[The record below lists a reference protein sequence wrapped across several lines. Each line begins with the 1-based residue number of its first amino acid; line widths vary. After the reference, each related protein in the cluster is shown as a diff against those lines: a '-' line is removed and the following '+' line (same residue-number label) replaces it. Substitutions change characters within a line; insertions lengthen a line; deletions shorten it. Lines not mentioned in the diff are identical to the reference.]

1 LGGFKINNKY
11 FSKTLSFIQV
21 LFLVQACSYK
31 TKIDSNYY
39 CRQLKVSCIQSNKVV
54 NFKTSKGDFEV
65 KLVGKDN
72 PVTVSNFLE
81 NIYNN
86 IYENKK
92 FYKIINYPQIRFIH
106 GGINP
111 ENKSYMERKQNLN
124 KTSPTIPLE
133 IKFKEE
139 IKPRYNYQIKNPS
152 ETVNLVNT
160 FESGSIAM
168 VKSGKNKSSSTEFF
182 FVTTKIPELDGRYS
196 IFGKIIKGLDVLEKI
211 NKEDYIKAVQ
221 ISN

>member
-1 LGGFKINNKY
+1 
-11 FSKTLSFIQV
+11 
-21 LFLVQACSYK
+21 LVQACSYK
-31 TKIDSNYY
+31 SNIDSNYY
-39 CRQLKVSCIQSNKVV
+39 CQKLKFSCIQSNKVV

-65 KLVGKDN
+65 KLFGEDN

-81 NIYNN
+81 NIDNN

-106 GGINP
+106 GGVNP
-111 ENKSYMERKQNLN
+111 ENKLYIEQKQNQN
-124 KTSPTIPLE
+124 KTSLSIPLE

-139 IKPRYNYQIKNPS
+139 IKPRYNYQIKNPN
-152 ETVNLVNT
+152 ETINLINT

-168 VKSGKNKSSSTEFF
+168 VKSGKKKSSSTEFF
-182 FVTTKIPELDGRYS
+182 FVTSKIPELDGRYS
-196 IFGKIIKGLDVLEKI
+196 IFGKIIKGLDVLKKI

>member
-1 LGGFKINNKY
+1 M
-11 FSKTLSFIQV
+11 
-21 LFLVQACSYK
+21 VQACSYK
-31 TKIDSNYY
+31 SKIDPNYY
-39 CRQLKVSCIQSNKVV
+39 CQKLKFSCIQSNKVV

-65 KLVGKDN
+65 KLFGKDN

-81 NIYNN
+81 NIENN
-86 IYENKK
+86 IYVNQK
-92 FYKIINYPQIRFIH
+92 FYKIIIYPQIKFIH
-106 GGINP
+106 GGVSSK
-111 ENKSYMERKQNLN
+111 NKLYFERNQKLN
-124 KTSPTIPLE
+124 KTNASIPLE

-139 IKPRYNYQIKNPS
+139 NKPRYNYQIKNPS
-152 ETVNLVNT
+152 ETENLVNT
-160 FESGSIAM
+160 FENGSIAM

-196 IFGKIIKGLDVLEKI
+196 IFGKIIKGLDVLKKI

>member
-1 LGGFKINNKY
+1 M
-11 FSKTLSFIQV
+11 
-21 LFLVQACSYK
+21 FLVQACSFK
-31 TKIDSNYY
+31 SKIDPNYY
-39 CRQLKVSCIQSNKVV
+39 CQKLKFSCIHSNKVV
-54 NFKTSKGDFEV
+54 YFKTSKGDFEV
-65 KLVGKDN
+65 KLFGKDN

-81 NIYNN
+81 NIENN
-86 IYENKK
+86 IYVNQK
-92 FYKIINYPQIRFIH
+92 FYKIIKYPQMRFIH
-106 GGINP
+106 GGVNP
-111 ENKSYMERKQNLN
+111 EDKSYKERKQNLN

-139 IKPRYNYQIKNPS
+139 VKPRYNYQIKNPS

>member
-1 LGGFKINNKY
+1 
-11 FSKTLSFIQV
+11 
-21 LFLVQACSYK
+21 LFFVQACSYK
-31 TKIDSNYY
+31 NKIDSNYY
-39 CRQLKVSCIQSNKVV
+39 CQKLKFSCIQSNKIV

-65 KLVGKDN
+65 KLFGKNN

-81 NIYNN
+81 NIENN
-86 IYENKK
+86 IYVNQK
-92 FYKIINYPQIRFIH
+92 FYKIINYPQISFIH
-106 GGINP
+106 GGVNP
-111 ENKSYMERKQNLN
+111 ENESYVERKQNLN
-124 KTSPTIPLE
+124 KTSPLIPLE

-152 ETVNLVNT
+152 ETENLVNT

-168 VKSGKNKSSSTEFF
+168 VKSGKNNSSSTEFF
-182 FVTTKIPELDGRYS
+182 FVTSKIPELDGRYS

-211 NKEDYIKAVQ
+211 NKEDYIEVVQ

>member
-1 LGGFKINNKY
+1 
-11 FSKTLSFIQV
+11 
-21 LFLVQACSYK
+21 LVQACSYK
-31 TKIDSNYY
+31 NKIDSNYY
-39 CRQLKVSCIQSNKVV
+39 CQKLKFSCIQSNKVV
-54 NFKTSKGDFEV
+54 NFKTSKGDFRV
-65 KLVGKDN
+65 KLFGKDN

-81 NIYNN
+81 NIENN
-86 IYENKK
+86 IYVNQK

-106 GGINP
+106 GGVNP
-111 ENKSYMERKQNLN
+111 ENKFYIERKQNLN

-139 IKPRYNYQIKNPS
+139 VKPRYNYQIKNPS